1 MYPDLFLI
9 LGLKWAKSN
18 GVIVM
23 RPSGIGGQAVI
34 EGVMMRNK
42 SEYAVAVRTPQKDID
57 GKKGVYVGIS
67 DRIRIFKSP
76 ILRGIAAFIDS
87 MVLGMS
93 TLMYSAEFYENE
105 ENAEAESSIKARR
118 NKAMKEKKEKK
129 EAIAMGITMTISI
142 LLVIAIFMLVPFLLA
157 ELLNGKIDS
166 FVARNAIEGAIRLVI
181 FILYIK
187 AISLMKDIRR
197 VFMYHGAEHKVINCV
212 ENGYELTVE
221 NARKQTKEH
230 KRCGTSFLLYVVVI
244 SFIVFLFIQ
253 MDALWLRM
261 LLRIVLI
268 PVIAGIAY
276 EFIKLAGRS
285 NNVIVNILSRPGMW
299 LQALTTKEPDDSMLE
314 VAIASVDAVFDW
326 KAYQDNKGRIRR
338 RSTSAFETISLDDED
353 EDDDILKEFDKYL
366 HDDEEKKDDN
376 EES

>member
-1 MYPDLFLI
+1 
-9 LGLKWAKSN
+9 
-18 GVIVM
+18 
-23 RPSGIGGQAVI
+23 
-34 EGVMMRNK
+34 MRNK
-42 SEYAVAVRTPQKDID
+42 SEYAVAVRTPQKDIEV
-57 GKKGVYVGIS
+57 KKGIYAGIS
-67 DRIRIFKSP
+67 DRIRIFRIP
-76 ILRGIAAFIDS
+76 VLRGIAAFIDS

-93 TLMYSAEFYENE
+93 TLMYSAEFYEE
-105 ENAEAESSIKARR
+105 DNAEVKSSIKARR
-118 NKAMKEKKEKK
+118 HKAMKDKKEKR
-129 EAIAMGITMTISI
+129 EAIAMGITMTVSI
-142 LLVIAIFMLVPFLLA
+142 LLVIAIFMLVPFVLA

-166 FVARNAIEGAIRLVI
+166 FVARNAIEGVIRLVI

-197 VFMYHGAEHKVINCV
+197 VFMYHGAEHKVINCI

-268 PVIAGIAY
+268 PVIAGISY
-276 EFIKLAGRS
+276 EFIKLAGKS

-299 LQALTTKEPDDSMLE
+299 LQALTTKEPDDGMLE

-326 KAYQDNKGRIRR
+326 KSYQENKGRIRR
-338 RSTSAFETISLDDED
+338 RSTPAFETISLDDED

-366 HDDEEKKDDN
+366 HDDEEKDDN
-376 EES
+376 EE

>member
-57 GKKGVYVGIS
+57 VKKGVYVGIS
-67 DRIRIFKSP
+67 DRIRIFKIP

-118 NKAMKEKKEKK
+118 NKAMKEKK

>member
-1 MYPDLFLI
+1 
-9 LGLKWAKSN
+9 
-18 GVIVM
+18 
-23 RPSGIGGQAVI
+23 
-34 EGVMMRNK
+34 
-42 SEYAVAVRTPQKDID
+42 
-57 GKKGVYVGIS
+57 
-67 DRIRIFKSP
+67 
-76 ILRGIAAFIDS
+76 